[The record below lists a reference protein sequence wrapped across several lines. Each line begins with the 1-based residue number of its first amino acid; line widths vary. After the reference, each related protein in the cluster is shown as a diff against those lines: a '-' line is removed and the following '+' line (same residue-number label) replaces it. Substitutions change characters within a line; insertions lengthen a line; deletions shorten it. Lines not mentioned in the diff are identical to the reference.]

1 MSDFKA
7 RIVGELDLSKAKSE
21 MNQFLKSYKSNPIKI
36 DVELGKSTNE
46 IAKLQAKLKSIRDQK
61 IKITPDVS
69 YRKTGINTIEKDFQ
83 MLKNLANEIGQK
95 KIKIA
100 GLDSSKN
107 ENQIKSLNT
116 QLKKL
121 ESDYKSLYNTFGNS
135 LNKNQIGQ
143 LENIFGKASDKV
155 NELKAKA
162 KDLSKTFSD
171 IKPISQLEAGTAANK
186 TLTWLKNNTKAAKEY
201 GDTLERLAD
210 KQRNATNTEDLKKY
224 TKQVNSIKA
233 EASAR
238 GLVGKSTID
247 EFKRAFGQ
255 IAEFVGIYGIIRNV
269 IYQVPRQMVQAVRDI
284 NAAQIELAKVSSA
297 SQTELNTYWNE
308 ATDSAKKYGSTI
320 SDVIKSTSDWS
331 RLGYSLD
338 DAKKLSDV
346 TTLLTKVGDNMT
358 QESSSKGLIS
368 TLKGFQMQA
377 DQAESIVDK
386 VNEVA
391 NTKPIDTSGIFAG
404 LERSASSMSA
414 ANNTLEE
421 TIALITA
428 ANSVVQDADVVG
440 TAFKT
445 ISMRIRGAKTDL
457 EEAGLDTDG
466 MVQSTSELRKE
477 LKALSGVDIM
487 IDDST
492 FKSTYDILDELSDK
506 WSELSDIQQAGVTE
520 LVAGKRQGNIMS
532 ALMSN
537 FDIARETLDTAMN
550 NSAGSATRELENW
563 NKGIEAS
570 FSHFKAQFQSFSTTA
585 LDSNMFKGAIDGGT
599 AFLNILTKIL
609 DVGGGLPAIAA
620 SIAGIM
626 SAKGKGKQNNN
637 YRSLNALSYKI
648 A

>member
-1 MSDFKA
+1 MNDFKA
-7 RIVGELDLSKAKSE
+7 HIVGQLDLSNAKSE
-21 MNQFLKSYKSNPIKI
+21 MNQFLNNYKNKPINI
-36 DVELGKSTNE
+36 DVRLNKNNELEN
-46 IAKLQAKLKSIRDQK
+46 LKSQIKQLNNQK
-61 IKITPDVS
+61 INI
-69 YRKTGINTIEKDFQ
+69 KTTTQSGNSGTNSLKKDFQ

-107 ENQIKSLNT
+107 ENQIRALST

-135 LNKNQIGQ
+135 LDKNQIGQ

-171 IKPISQLEAGTAANK
+171 IKPISQLEADTAANK
-186 TLTWLKNNTKAAKEY
+186 TLAWLKNNTKAAKEY
-201 GDTLERLAD
+201 GDTLKRLAD
-210 KQRNATNTEDLKKY
+210 KQRSAENAEVLKKY
-224 TKQVNSIKA
+224 TKEVNSIKA

-238 GLVGKSTID
+238 GLVGKSTVD
-247 EFKRAFGQ
+247 EFKRAFKQ
-255 IAEFVGIYGIIRNV
+255 IGEFAGIYGAIQNII
-269 IYQVPRQMVQAVRDI
+269 YEVPRQMIQAVKDV
-284 NAAQIELAKVSSA
+284 NSAQIELAKVTTA
-297 SQTELNTYWNE
+297 SQPELNAYWDE
-308 ATDSAKKYGSTI
+308 ASESAKRYGSTI

-338 DAKKLSDV
+338 EAKKLSDV

-358 QESSSKGLIS
+358 QESASQGLIS

-391 NTKPIDTSGIFAG
+391 NTQPIDTSGIFSG

-414 ANNTLEE
+414 ANNSLEQ

-445 ISMRIRGAKTDL
+445 ISMRIRGAKADL
-457 EEAGLDTDG
+457 ESAGLDTDG

-506 WSELSDIQQAGVTE
+506 WSELSDIQQSGVTE

-550 NSAGSATRELENW
+550 NSAGSATRELDNW
-563 NKGIEAS
+563 NKGIESS
-570 FSHFKAQFQSFSTTA
+570 FAHFKAQFQDFSTTT
-585 LDSNMFKGAIDGGT
+585 LNSDMFKGVIDGGT
-599 AFLNILTKIL
+599 VFLNILTKII
-609 DVGGGLPAIAA
+609 DVGGGLPAMAA

-626 SAKGKGKQNNN
+626 SAKGKGKQSNN
-637 YRSLNALSYKI
+637 YRSLDALSYKI